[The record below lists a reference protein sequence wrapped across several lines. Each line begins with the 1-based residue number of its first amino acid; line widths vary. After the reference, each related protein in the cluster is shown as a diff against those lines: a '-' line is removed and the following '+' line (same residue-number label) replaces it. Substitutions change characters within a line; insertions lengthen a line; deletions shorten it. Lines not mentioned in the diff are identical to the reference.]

1 MTTWVKSLRR
11 LVEKTRLK
19 GHDRINRQNRS
30 FLSFRIQTGRRYF
43 YLIRPHVQLQ
53 AHQYNLKIMP
63 YPEQLVKPM
72 REELTRIGVV
82 ELRDSS
88 AVDESFS
95 NASGKTQLLIINSVC
110 GCAASNARP
119 AVTLSQQSEIQP
131 DEMITVFA
139 GQDLEATARSREY
152 LAGIPPSSPFI
163 ALFSSGDPVFVLER
177 RHIEGRS
184 ASAIAMDLVKAYET
198 HCGTNGKTKQSSAEE
213 SPPSEDQDSVPP
225 TFKSIL

>member
-1 MTTWVKSLRR
+1 
-11 LVEKTRLK
+11 
-19 GHDRINRQNRS
+19 
-30 FLSFRIQTGRRYF
+30 
-43 YLIRPHVQLQ
+43 
-53 AHQYNLKIMP
+53 MP

-72 REELTRIGVV
+72 REELTRIGVK
-82 ELRDSS
+82 ELRDAS
-88 AVDESFS
+88 AVDDSFT

-119 AVTLSQQSEIQP
+119 AVTLAQQSEIQP

-139 GQDLEATARSREY
+139 GQDIEATARSREY

-163 ALFSSGDPVFVLER
+163 ALLSSGEPVFVLER

-198 HCGTNGKTKQSSAEE
+198 HCGTNGQATEDRAAET
-213 SPPSEDQDSVPP
+213 SPSEDQESVPP